1 MEAEY
6 SKKDISKSPKAKK
19 VENVL
24 PDGWQ
29 LYLKRGV
36 WCVRDDKNVLS
47 QHKSEQDAWK
57 FING

>member
-36 WCVRDDKNVLS
+36 WCVRDDKNLLS
-47 QHKSEQDAWK
+47 QHKSEQDAWN

>member
-1 MEAEY
+1 MEMEY
-6 SKKDISKSPKAKK
+6 SKKDISKSPKAKAEK
-19 VENVL
+19 AL
-24 PDGWQ
+24 PEGWQ

-47 QHKSEQDAWK
+47 QHKSEKEAWN

>member
-1 MEAEY
+1 MEMEY

-24 PDGWQ
+24 PDGWK

-36 WCVRDDKNVLS
+36 WCVRDDNNVLS